1 MRTWSILLAF
11 SISSV
16 AIATALTPA
25 QAQLWK
31 KLIPVSHVEEI
42 HPPSVTLTPD
52 NGPWLIIAESFSG
65 DAAEKQARDLADEL
79 RAAGL
84 NAYVH
89 DRPFDFSEKNP
100 GRGLDEYGAPV
111 RKRYQREADHQW
123 AVLVGD
129 FNSIED
135 PAAQATLERVKS
147 MPSKVLAITEDDAS
161 GLDQMKQFTSNVV
174 DKLGRRKERGPM
186 AMAFFTR
193 NPLLPREY
201 FVPKGVDD
209 FVASMNRDVEYS
221 LLDCPGRYTVQI
233 ATFRGQTT
241 LQTSTAREEDPA
253 SRFGFKWKKG
263 KSDPLVEAAENAH
276 LLTEELR
283 KKGIEAYEFH
293 NRTESTVCVGA
304 FEQVALRGVNG
315 QPVPSPEVQQIIV
328 KFGAAYDTPAD
339 PLTGDDIRRTRQAEE
354 MKNQFTQ
361 MLSNHDGQVASGLNP
376 KHVKIM
382 RGKRVERIIPIDIY
396 PTAIEVPRRSISGAY
411 AGQR

>member
-1 MRTWSILLAF
+1 MRPWSIFHVLTICTLA
-11 SISSV
+11 V
-16 AIATALTPA
+16 ASAQSTAH
-25 QAQLWK
+25 AQLWK
-31 KLIPVSHVEEI
+31 KLIPVSHVEEV
-42 HPPSVTLTPD
+42 PQRGTTLTQE
-52 NGPWLIIAESFSG
+52 NGPWLIIAESFEG
-65 DAAEKQARDLADEL
+65 EGAERQARDLADEL

-84 NAYVH
+84 SAYVH
-89 DRPFDFSEKNP
+89 DRTFDFSESNP

-129 FNSIED
+129 FNSID
-135 PAAQATLERVKS
+135 DTDAQASLERVKS
-147 MPSKVLAITEDDAS
+147 MPSKVLSITDDDS

-186 AMAFFTR
+186 AKAFFTR

-209 FVASMNRDVEYS
+209 FVVSMNKDVEYS

-241 LQTSTAREEDPA
+241 LQTSNAKTEESA
-253 SRFGFKWKKG
+253 SPFGFKWKKG
-263 KSDPLVEAAENAH
+263 RSDPLVEAAENAH

-293 NRTESTVCVGA
+293 DRTESTVCVGS
-304 FEQVALRGVNG
+304 FEQVAQRTANG
-315 QPVPSPEVQQIIV
+315 QLVPTMEVQQIV
-328 KFGAAYDTPAD
+328 QQFGAAYDTPAD

-354 MKNQFTQ
+354 MKQQFAQ
-361 MLSNHDGQVASGLNP
+361 MLSNQDGQVAAGLNP

-382 RGKRVERIIPIDIY
+382 RGEKVARIIPIDIY